1 MTTRAP
7 AVLIKC
13 FNQNSFVFKSTANM
27 VHHGLDHGITVN
39 QNTSPL
45 TSRLCDE
52 TTRGGHIWN
61 SLGITRFNFEEFDCQ
76 TLMAFA
82 ASSTAQQY
90 MYPESRLV
98 RSQSTQ
104 LPILLHLFLQ
114 SSSGATFVC
123 GSFKPMN
130 AAPVLVFGS

>member
-1 MTTRAP
+1 MCANGIQKRALI
-7 AVLIKC
+7 VLMVLSLTIKC

-61 SLGITRFNFEEFDCQ
+61 SLGITRFNF
-76 TLMAFA
+76 
-82 ASSTAQQY
+82 
-90 MYPESRLV
+90 
-98 RSQSTQ
+98 
-104 LPILLHLFLQ
+104 
-114 SSSGATFVC
+114 
-123 GSFKPMN
+123 
-130 AAPVLVFGS
+130 